1 MTGKQVT
8 SGGYHHV
15 LLMFFPTG
23 YLPDLS
29 LRVIPRP
36 TSMLSHAH
44 LPRQSKRPQSQRG
57 HQPAGQMEVGHP
69 GGQLSVTVVQ
79 GVVY

>member
-36 TSMLSHAH
+36 ASMLSHAH
-44 LPRQSKRPQSQRG
+44 LPRQVEMTTKPG
-57 HQPAGQMEVGHP
+57 HQLAGQMEVGHP
-69 GGQLSVTVVQ
+69 GGQLSLAIVQ